1 MTDKQPP
8 FLPYGRQH
16 VDDDDIDAV
25 IACLRSDRLT
35 QGPAV
40 DRFEAALADR
50 LSVPHVIVCSS
61 GTAALHLAA
70 LATGLGPGTVAV
82 VPSMTFLATANA
94 VRYTG
99 AEVIFSDVDPLTGLM
114 RAQDLSDALE
124 RSQQLFP
131 ELEPVA
137 VLPVHLNGQTA
148 DMEALHSVA
157 QGFGMK
163 LIEDACHA
171 LGAEYGLP
179 GQDADG
185 ACEWRPVGSCRESWS
200 ACFSFHPVKS
210 IATGEGG
217 AIALRDD
224 AAAARIRLLRSHGIE
239 RAEGDS
245 GAGLPKGLGRNGNYP
260 GVYGMREI
268 GFNYRITDIQCALG
282 LSQLAKLDRFLT
294 KRRLLASRYDALMPR
309 LRDLASAIQWQK
321 GCRPAYHL
329 YPVLI
334 GPDAARGR
342 ADIMHDLRQRGIG
355 TQVHYI
361 PVHRQPY
368 YVDRY
373 GLADLP
379 GADAYFDRI
388 LSLPIFIDMEPAD
401 VERVVETLGIVLAEG
416 DR

>member
-1 MTDKQPP
+1 MDKQQP

-16 VDDDDIDAV
+16 VDDDDIEAV

-40 DRFEAALADR
+40 DDFEVALADR
-50 LSVPHVIVCSS
+50 LSVPHVIVCNS

-70 LATGLGPGTVAV
+70 LASGLGPGKVAV
-82 VPSMTFLATANA
+82 VPSVTFLATANA

-114 RAQDLSDALE
+114 RAQDLQDALE
-124 RSQQLFP
+124 RLQQLFP
-131 ELEPVA
+131 DLEPVA
-137 VLPVHLNGQTA
+137 AFPVHLNGQTA
-148 DMEALHSVA
+148 DMDALQTVA
-157 QGFGMK
+157 QNFGIR

-171 LGAEYGLP
+171 LGAERSLP
-179 GQDADG
+179 GRGADG
-185 ACEWRPVGSCRESWS
+185 AGEWYPVGSCRENWA

-224 AAAARIRLLRSHGIE
+224 AAAARIRTLRSHGIE
-239 RAEGDS
+239 RIES
-245 GAGLPKGLGRNGNYP
+245 GSQVGLPEGLGRNGAYP
-260 GVYGMREI
+260 GVYRMREI

-282 LSQLAKLDRFLT
+282 LSQLAKLDRFLA
-294 KRRLLASRYDALMPR
+294 KRRLLASCYDAAAPR
-309 LRDLASAIQWQK
+309 LGSLASAICWQK
-321 GCRPAYHL
+321 ECRPAYHL

-334 GPDAARGR
+334 SPVAPRSR
-342 ADIMHDLRQRGIG
+342 EDIMQDLRHRGIG
-355 TQVHYI
+355 TQVHYV

-373 GLADLP
+373 GLAELP
-379 GADAYFDRI
+379 GADAYFHRT
-388 LSLPIFIDMEPAD
+388 LSLPIFVDMEPAD
-401 VERVVETLGIVLAEG
+401 VERVVDALAVVLAEG
-416 DR
+416 GT